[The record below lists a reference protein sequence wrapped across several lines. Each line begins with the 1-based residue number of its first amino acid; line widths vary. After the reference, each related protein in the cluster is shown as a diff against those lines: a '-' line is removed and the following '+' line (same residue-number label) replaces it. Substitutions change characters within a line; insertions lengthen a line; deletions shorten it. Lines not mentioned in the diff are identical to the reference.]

1 MNNSLLDTAVVP
13 IQKLENAKP
22 SNAMINTGQP
32 KPLSFNYGGSVA
44 PPEVQLAEPPPIN
57 LAFGGPPNVPVVPV
71 VPVAKTVEATT
82 YSGDT
87 VGQGI
92 ANFADNKLMDKYLD
106 LSPMQKMEMFEYFE
120 KLDESYIIP
129 PEERKRR
136 LEDDPMFRQL
146 QEMQKQMQTEQY
158 QANMSPEMNMIFK
171 AQMDKN
177 GINQMIVDS
186 PIAKLKSKQYT
197 EI

>member
-22 SNAMINTGQP
+22 SNAMINTGQSEP
-32 KPLSFNYGGSVA
+32 KYFSYGGSVA

-71 VPVAKTVEATT
+71 AKTVEATT

-87 VGQGI
+87 VGKGI

-106 LSPMQKMEMFEYFE
+106 LSPMQKMEMEEYFE

-171 AQMDKN
+171 ALMDKN

-186 PIAKLKSKQYT
+186 PIAKLSQTNYVGRV
-197 EI
+197 

>member
-32 KPLSFNYGGSVA
+32 KPLSFNYGGSVT

-57 LAFGGPPNVPVVPV
+57 LAFGGMPNVPV

-87 VGQGI
+87 VGEGI
-92 ANFADNKLMDKYLD
+92 GNFTNTMPIPRYNYGGEVMDPQL
-106 LSPMQKMEMFEYFE
+106 KM
-120 KLDESYIIP
+120 I
-129 PEERKRR
+129 
-136 LEDDPMFRQL
+136 
-146 QEMQKQMQTEQY
+146 
-158 QANMSPEMNMIFK
+158 MN
-171 AQMDKN
+171 AQMDTTGLIGLMNRNYKET
-177 GINQMIVDS
+177 I
-186 PIAKLKSKQYT
+186 
-197 EI
+197 

>member
-13 IQKLENAKP
+13 IQKLENTKP

-32 KPLSFNYGGSVA
+32 QPLSFNYGGSVA

-57 LAFGGPPNVPVVPV
+57 LAFGGMPNVPV

-87 VGQGI
+87 VGEGI
-92 ANFADNKLMDKYLD
+92 ANFVDNDPILTPNSVLEREPKVTPFDMMLMNPEYPVERFIE
-106 LSPMQKMEMFEYFE
+106 PMKNM
-120 KLDESYIIP
+120 
-129 PEERKRR
+129 
-136 LEDDPMFRQL
+136 DPQL
-146 QEMQKQMQTEQY
+146 R
-158 QANMSPEMNMIFK
+158 MILQ

-197 EI
+197 DI

>member
-13 IQKLENAKP
+13 IQKLQNAKP

-57 LAFGGPPNVPVVPV
+57 LAFGGMPNVPV

-87 VGQGI
+87 VGKGI
-92 ANFADNKLMDKYLD
+92 GNFVDNDPILTPNPVLEREPRVLPFDMMMMEPQYPMERNIEPIKKMDPQL
-106 LSPMQKMEMFEYFE
+106 EM
-120 KLDESYIIP
+120 I
-129 PEERKRR
+129 
-136 LEDDPMFRQL
+136 
-146 QEMQKQMQTEQY
+146 
-158 QANMSPEMNMIFK
+158 MN
-171 AQMDKN
+171 AQMDTTGLIGLMNRNYKET
-177 GINQMIVDS
+177 I
-186 PIAKLKSKQYT
+186 
-197 EI
+197 